1 MENVKQQALEFCK
14 EQLGL
19 KRTKIE
25 KSIKLLQNSLTS
37 ESKSTAGDKHETGR
51 AMIQLE
57 REKLGFQLKE
67 LEKQEALLYRIKLE
81 SSTGLVALG
90 SYVQTSLMDYFLS
103 VSLGKMDTIN
113 AFAIS
118 IKSPIGRLLLGK
130 KEGDTFSFNG
140 KEQKIIKIL

>member
-81 SSTGLVALG
+81 SSTGLVAAG
-90 SYVQTSLMDYFLS
+90 SYVKTSLMDYFLS

-118 IKSPIGRLLLGK
+118 IQSPIGRLLLGK
-130 KEGDTFSFNG
+130 KEGDIFSFNG

>member
-1 MENVKQQALEFCK
+1 MENVKQQALNFCK
-14 EQLGL
+14 EQLSL
-19 KRTKIE
+19 KRTEIE
-25 KSIKLLQNSLTS
+25 KAIKLLQNSLTS

-67 LEKQEALLYRIKLE
+67 LEKQEALLYRIKSE
-81 SSTGLVALG
+81 NSTGLVALG
-90 SYVQTSLMDYFLS
+90 SYVKTSLMDYFLS
-103 VSLGKMDTIN
+103 ISIGKMDEVN

-118 IKSPIGRLLLGK
+118 IQSPIGRLLLGK
-130 KEGDTFSFNG
+130 KEGEIFSFNG